1 MSKIFTP
8 FHTCLLGIALLIG
21 FSFTSHADK
30 VFSIGLVAGSAFIVL
45 FIHEL
50 GHVIGGKLAGYTFL
64 FLTVGPVT
72 IEKNPAIKIVPNHSW
87 LAFGGLASCMPS
99 EIDLTKMVKKHKWF
113 VAGGPLFTLLA
124 FMISL
129 SFWAVTKAE
138 MAMMLTVLNL
148 AIFFVTAIPFKGT
161 FNSDGSVFLLL
172 RKGGK
177 EAETYLAGLILLKE
191 MMSPRRPSEWDEQL
205 IQEAYKTQASPEAMT
220 TAFLLFYY
228 HLMSGNY
235 EKATESIAAFKELP
249 INNKTKFRLQ
259 FASHIRQI
267 DSFLSPEPDLT
278 LIKNL
283 HNHMSAIDKVSYK
296 RSEAILTYLI
306 GNTEKANSLL
316 EEVARTCRQGS
327 TQYGYYHAELMLTE
341 IVRNRMDSHTSQ
353 DCQAI

>member
-8 FHTCLLGIALLIG
+8 FHTCLLGIALLMG

-30 VFSIGLVAGSAFIVL
+30 SFSIGLVAGSAFIVL

-50 GHVIGGKLAGYTFL
+50 GHVIGGKLAGYRFL

-72 IEKNPAIKIVPNHSW
+72 IEKNPALKIVPNQSW
-87 LAFGGLASCMPS
+87 IAFGGLASCLPS

-124 FMISL
+124 FIISL
-129 SFWAVTKAE
+129 FYWSVTKAE
-138 MAMMLTVLNL
+138 MAMMLTALNL
-148 AIFFVTAIPFKGT
+148 AIFFTTAIPFKGT

-172 RKGGK
+172 HKGGK
-177 EAETYLAGLILLKE
+177 KAETYLAGLILLKE
-191 MMSPRRPSEWDEQL
+191 MMSPRSPSDWDEQL
-205 IQEAYKTQASPEAMT
+205 IQEAYKTEASPEAMT

-228 HLMSGNY
+228 HLMNGHY
-235 EKATESIAAFKELP
+235 EQASESIAAFKELP
-249 INNKTKFRLQ
+249 INRKTKFRLQ

-283 HNHMSAIDKVSYK
+283 HKQMSAIDKVSYK
-296 RSEAILTYLI
+296 RSEAILAYLI
-306 GNTEKANSLL
+306 GNTEKAYSLL
-316 EEVARTCRQGS
+316 DDVMRTCRQGS
-327 TQYGYYHAELMLTE
+327 TQYGYFHAELMLTG
-341 IVRNRMDSHTSQ
+341 IVRKRMDSPTAKE
-353 DCQAI
+353 CRII